1 VVKVKICGLRRLAEA
16 ETALEEGADFLGFIF
31 YPPSPRYLD
40 PGEAAALIA
49 SIRAR
54 RSDRPWA
61 AVGVF
66 VNEPADRVNETA
78 DRCGLDYVQL
88 HGTEPAAYC
97 AQMRRPVIKALR
109 LADVGPRAARAA
121 DYGAARLLLD
131 AQVPGYW
138 GGTGVRVD
146 WEAAS
151 PHAGEA
157 LIAGGLTPANV
168 EEAITTLRPW
178 GLDVSSGVERDG
190 AKDVDLIR
198 AFLRRAR
205 QVEESP

>member
-1 VVKVKICGLRRLAEA
+1 VVKVKICGLRRLEEA
-16 ETALEEGADFLGFIF
+16 ETALEEGADFLGFVF
-31 YPPSPRYLD
+31 YPPSPRYLA
-40 PGEAAALIA
+40 PAEAAALIA
-49 SIRAR
+49 SLRAR
-54 RSDRPWA
+54 PGGRPWA

-66 VNEPADRVNETA
+66 VNEPADLVNETA
-78 DRCGLDYVQL
+78 DRCGLDFVQL

-97 AQMRRPVIKALR
+97 TQMRRPVIKALR
-109 LADVGPRAARAA
+109 LAEVGSRAARAA
-121 DYGAARLLLD
+121 DYGAVRLLLD

-146 WEAAS
+146 WAAAR

-168 EEAITTLRPW
+168 QEAIETLRPW

-190 AKDVDLIR
+190 TKDVALIR

-205 QVEESP
+205 GIEESS